1 VPLPLNRMAPAG
13 RPCGLRNG
21 FTLLELVV
29 VVGILLILAVL
40 IFPNGEAIVK
50 QADRVV
56 CTAKLRNLWTT
67 FSTHLE
73 DGRGWPQLPS
83 SVSIGTTAEQEW
95 WLSSTSNSMGLSSK
109 DWRCPSLNRSLR
121 RATNSQTQPY
131 LISYLPSLFDDKP
144 ATPRRWLRM
153 PWFTEV
159 AGSHGGVGLSV
170 RADGSVSP
178 STDR

>member
-1 VPLPLNRMAPAG
+1 MALSPDSMALAG
-13 RPCGLRNG
+13 RRCGLRDA

-29 VVGILLILAVL
+29 VVGILLVLILL
-40 IFPNGEAIVK
+40 IFPHGEAIVK

-56 CTAKLRNLWTT
+56 CTAKLRHLWMT

-83 SVSIGTTAEQEW
+83 SIPIGTTAEQEW
-95 WLSSTSNSMGLSSK
+95 WLSSTSNSMGLTSK

-121 RATNSQTQPY
+121 RATNSQSQPY

-144 ATPRRWLRM
+144 STPRKWLRM